1 MSELHQE
8 SLQNNYRDWVLFKRV
23 VDCLKPY
30 RALGLLAVFFLFCV
44 SILSLAGPYLTK
56 IAIDDHISVSNLDGL
71 DQIAI
76 IYIIVLGVAFVCQ
89 FFQTYLMQYI
99 GQKVM
104 YDLRTQTFAHMHR
117 MSFKFFDRNPIGKL
131 ITRVVNDVEVLNE
144 MLTSGL
150 ILVFSDLFILAGI
163 FFMMLY
169 LDWRMTLVV
178 CVIFPLLYLASR
190 AYRIRARDAL
200 RKNRAHVTR
209 LNSFLEENLSGMPTV
224 HLFNREKNMK
234 NDLKPL
240 IRIKLTRTCVQFTTV
255 QFIFLLLTFSVHL
268 GWPW

>member
-8 SLQNNYRDWVLFKRV
+8 SLRNNYRDWVLFKRV
-23 VDCLKPY
+23 VDYLKPY
-30 RALGLLAVFFLFCV
+30 RTLVLLAVFFLFCV

-56 IAIDDHISVSNLDGL
+56 IAIDDHISVSSLDGL

-76 IYIIVLGVAFVCQ
+76 IYIVVLGVAFICQ

-150 ILVFSDLFILAGI
+150 ILVFSDLFILTGI
-163 FFMMLY
+163 FCMMLY

-178 CVIFPLLYLASR
+178 CLISPLLYFATK

-200 RKNRAHVTR
+200 RKNRAHITR
-209 LNSFLEENLSGMPTV
+209 LN
-224 HLFNREKNMK
+224 
-234 NDLKPL
+234 
-240 IRIKLTRTCVQFTTV
+240 
-255 QFIFLLLTFSVHL
+255 
-268 GWPW
+268 